1 MTSIHGHIP
10 FLSYTGSIYV
20 QLSLY
25 VYMVLQ
31 SLKEDDHLVWDKD
44 DKNAMD
50 FVASCANIR
59 AHIFSIPQKT
69 RFDIKCKYNVPQVVV
84 IQWEM
89 DDMMKQ
95 FSKKSYISEK

>member
-1 MTSIHGHIP
+1 MTCIRGHIP
-10 FLSYTGSIYV
+10 FISYRESIYLH
-20 QLSLY
+20 LSLY
-25 VYMVLQ
+25 FSRYMLQ

-69 RFDIKCKYNVPQVVV
+69 RFDIKCKYNVPQALV
-84 IQWEM
+84 IQ
-89 DDMMKQ
+89 
-95 FSKKSYISEK
+95 